1 MSRKS
6 GSTVRSWRMTSSSG
20 YAQYGESSESE
31 DSLSG
36 DGWAGGRR
44 GGETTL
50 TSHEMGSTLQV
61 PKAIVEERA
70 RTEELAGKAGD
81 LSALEMLD
89 KEELRKHL
97 QQVTLHLMSQALR
110 RDKGGEVRE
119 HIKVL
124 LDISGLRV
132 NKVAVGVT
140 KEGWTADDLKAFR
153 VAAKAGS
160 MELPKALPADSGRDE
175 L

>member
-20 YAQYGESSESE
+20 FSQYGESNE
-31 DSLSG
+31 DSDFPTREDLV
-36 DGWAGGRR
+36 GGRR
-44 GGETTL
+44 GGGITL
-50 TSHEMGSTLQV
+50 TSHEMADSLNV
-61 PKAIVEERA
+61 PAFVLAEKR
-70 RTEELAGKAGD
+70 RTEELAEKTGE
-81 LSALEMLD
+81 LSKLEMLD
-89 KEELRKHL
+89 KEELRKCL
-97 QQVTLHLMSQALR
+97 QQVTLHLMGQALR
-110 RDKGGEVRE
+110 KDRGGEVRE

-153 VAAKAGS
+153 VAAKAGAA
-160 MELPKALPADSGRDE
+160 EVPRALPSDG
-175 L
+175 